1 MIEGGGSTTQSKA
14 KKWLYAHPSASE
26 ELLGILTNVVI
37 DYLVAQANAGAQLLQ
52 VFESHAGI
60 LGPGLFEKFALP
72 CIRRIAKE
80 IRERLTADG
89 VEVPP
94 LVIFAKDAH
103 FALEKLADSGYD
115 MMGLDWTVPPFDG
128 RRRTSDITL
137 QGNLDPCALYA
148 PEDELRK
155 LTEEML
161 RGFGTQKLVANLGHG
176 IYPDM
181 DPDHVRHF
189 VTAVHEISEQINAE
203 GKNLKTE
210 NQLLDVM

>member
-1 MIEGGGSTTQSKA
+1 MN
-14 KKWLYAHPSASE
+14 LNSASR
-26 ELLGILTNVVI
+26 N
-37 DYLVAQANAGAQLLQ
+37 
-52 VFESHAGI
+52 
-60 LGPGLFEKFALP
+60 LFSAPITHPAL
-72 CIRRIAKE
+72 
-80 IRERLTADG
+80 
-89 VEVPP
+89 
-94 LVIFAKDAH
+94 
-103 FALEKLADSGYD
+103 
-115 MMGLDWTVPPFDG
+115 
-128 RRRTSDITL
+128 
-137 QGNLDPCALYA
+137 GNLDPCALYA

-155 LTEEML
+155 LTESML